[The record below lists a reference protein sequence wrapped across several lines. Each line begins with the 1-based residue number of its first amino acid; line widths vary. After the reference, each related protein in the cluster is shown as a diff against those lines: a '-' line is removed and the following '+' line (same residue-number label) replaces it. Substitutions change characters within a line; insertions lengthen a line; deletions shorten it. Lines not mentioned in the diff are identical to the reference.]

1 MSADPIDDPA
11 LAPLLRALRA
21 PAAERELDGL
31 DGAVRSFRAAQVTS
45 PPPSSRRASMIFTLA
60 GAKLG
65 ATLAAL
71 AVGVGGVAT
80 VAYVSASA
88 PASTPDVHSS
98 GSASPTSVG
107 ASAAAR
113 VRTSTGAPSVTA
125 TAVGPVATGAAA
137 HGLCTAWSHVADR
150 GKAAQAPAFRNLTAA
165 AGGSDKVDAW
175 CAALPAV
182 GGSGSATGGPAG
194 HPTGKPTS
202 VPTGKPA
209 TVPTGKPSVVPPTVP
224 SHQPT
229 TTPTGKPA
237 TVPPTTHPTGRP

>member
-11 LAPLLRALRA
+11 LAPLLRALQA
-21 PAAERELDGL
+21 PAEQHELLGL
-31 DGAVRSFRAAQVTS
+31 DAAVRSFRAAQVTS

-88 PASTPDVHSS
+88 PAATPEAHSS
-98 GSASPTSVG
+98 TAPSPASPTTVG
-107 ASAAAR
+107 AAAGHAQNG
-113 VRTSTGAPSVTA
+113 TGAPSGTA
-125 TAVGPVATGAAA
+125 TAVGPDATGAAA
-137 HGLCTAWSHVADR
+137 HGLCTAWSHVADK
-150 GKAAQAPAFRNLTAA
+150 GKAAQAPAFRNLAEA

-175 CAALPAV
+175 CAALPPV
-182 GGSGSATGGPAG
+182 GASATGEPTG
-194 HPTGKPTS
+194 HATGKPAT

-209 TVPTGKPSVVPPTVP
+209 TVPTGRPATVPPTVP
-224 SHQPT
+224 SHKPT
-229 TTPTGKPA
+229 TTPTGKPT